1 MKRIITLFMAIIIA
15 FSMTLV
21 SSANTSSGNTIE
33 VNGVTVIFSANSNFT
48 EEEQQLIAEHVI
60 LGISEDERN
69 TTYNL
74 LCTLF
79 GHKTTTES
87 FTVVEHCASDTQP
100 RCRRSLQDVT
110 ACSRCDYVTTEVISS
125 TYIYCC
131 E

>member
-21 SSANTSSGNTIE
+21 SSANTTSGNTIE

>member
-1 MKRIITLFMAIIIA
+1 MKRFITLFLAIIIA
-15 FSMTLV
+15 LSTTLI
-21 SSANTSSGNTIE
+21 SSATTSTGTTIE
-33 VNGVTVIFSANSNFT
+33 SNGFTVTFTSDSNFT
-48 EEEQQLIAEHVI
+48 AEEQQLIVDHIFSSMSSNEA
-60 LGISEDERN
+60 D

-87 FTVVEHCASDTQP
+87 ITVVEHCASDTQP

-110 ACSRCDYVTTEVISS
+110 TCSRCDYVDISVFSS